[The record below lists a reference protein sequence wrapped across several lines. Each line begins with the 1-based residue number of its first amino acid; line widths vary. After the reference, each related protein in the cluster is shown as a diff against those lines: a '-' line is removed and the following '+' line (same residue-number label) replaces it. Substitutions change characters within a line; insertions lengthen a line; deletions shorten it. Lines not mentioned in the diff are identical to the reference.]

1 MTPQQLVDQL
11 KALTQASRFAFLQK
25 TTRDKIIKSS
35 QKTA

>member
-1 MTPQQLVDQL
+1 MTPQQLVEQL
-11 KALTQASRFAFLQK
+11 KQLTGANRFAFLQK